1 MEEWKFENGIE
12 IYEGEN
18 DHDVHCFKVHKE
30 NYLGTVYP
38 ESVQDTNACIE
49 RLDALKDWM
58 QVLIQSAMA
67 GKTDQGMLA
76 CLTDGVNKND
86 KY

>member
-1 MEEWKFENGIE
+1 MESKYIKE
-12 IYEGEN
+12 IILVLYIPKA
-18 DHDVHCFKVHKE
+18 FKIRM
-30 NYLGTVYP
+30 P
-38 ESVQDTNACIE
+38 
-49 RLDALKDWM
+49 ALKDWM
-58 QVLIQSAMA
+58 QVLIQSAMV